1 MVSKRER
8 NQLRNEL
15 DDLREQATD
24 DTIQDSGR
32 DRPVDVVW
40 RAADPAERPEGMEW
54 DSDPAADRDTLTYD
68 FWDAQARC
76 LEHLEDGEDIVAFLG
91 GYRSGKSVT
100 GARWLLS
107 HAIEIPGSRWL
118 TLGVSFQQASSTTYR
133 TLFEQLP
140 GERTH
145 LLTSG
150 FTGPEQSPLVTDYNR
165 QEHRLTLYNDTI
177 ITFGSAD
184 KWSRYAGDEYA
195 GIWMDEP
202 SHYGSELFDIRE
214 MMGSRLTAD
223 RGPKSMFWSLTG
235 NGYNPAWQI
244 LEQREDANGDP
255 IQERITVERA
265 SVLDNPYI
273 DEADKARLRRQF
285 ENTTRAEQ
293 ALHGGFEAAQGLVYS
308 DFQRDTHVIPHGRAV
323 DRVEDDYRI
332 FGYDAGWNDPRVLI
346 EIGKTSY
353 DQLVVLD
360 EYYESGAHIED
371 AIAWLHEQD
380 KPQGTIYCE
389 HEPSDIEKFEQAGWS
404 AEKAEKSIDAGIS
417 EVRKRLKDDGNLKVP
432 EEQSNGPNAPIRSYR
447 ATSRSKSSK
456 RRWGVPSPSPA
467 SSTGSSSSPSAST
480 SADSSEDGSPS
491 STDDARVGLLV
502 SDRCEHLIREFLS
515 YKEEH
520 VGTSGADDHCVDSV
534 RYAIASLATS
544 SSSNSN
550 VPHLKGPPA
559 RKIHF

>member
-1 MVSKRER
+1 MASDRER
-8 NQLRNEL
+8 KQLRNEL
-15 DDLREQATD
+15 ADLRERTTA
-24 DTIQDSGR
+24 GGPAGKEA
-32 DRPVDVVW
+32 DRPVDIVW
-40 RAADPAERPEGMEW
+40 REAAPAERPEGMEW
-54 DSDPAADRDTLTYD
+54 VPDSGDSGDGHATLAFD

-76 LEHLEDGEDIVAFLG
+76 LNALEEDQDIVAFLG

-118 TLGVSFQQASSTTYR
+118 ALGVSFQQASSTTYR

-177 ITFGSAD
+177 ITLGSAD

-244 LEQREDANGDP
+244 LEQREDVNGDP
-255 IQERITVERA
+255 INDQITIERA
-265 SVLDNPYI
+265 SVLNNPYI
-273 DEADKARLRRQF
+273 DEAAKEQLRRRYGG
-285 ENTTRAEQ
+285 TSRAEQ
-293 ALHGGFEAAQGLVYS
+293 ALFGGFAAAQGLVYS
-308 DFQRDTHVIPHGRAV
+308 NFSRATHVIPHDRAV

-332 FGYDAGWNDPRVLI
+332 FGYDAGWNDPRVLL
-346 EIGKTSY
+346 EVGKTPY
-353 DQLVVLD
+353 DQLIVLD
-360 EYYESGAHIED
+360 EYYESSTHIED
-371 AIAWLHEQD
+371 AIAWLKRED
-380 KPQGTIYCE
+380 KPQGTVYCE
-389 HEPSDIEKFEQAGWS
+389 HEPSDIKKFQRAGWS
-404 AEKAEKSIDAGIS
+404 AKKADKSIDAGIS
-417 EVRKRLKDDGNLKVP
+417 EVRKRLGADGNMEVP
-432 EEQSNGPNAPIRSYR
+432 EEQSNGPTPIRSYR
-447 ATSRSKSSK
+447 YPKKIRSKSSK

-467 SSTGSSSSPSAST
+467 SSTGSSRSPSGST
-480 SADSSEDGSPS
+480 SAGSSGDGSPS

-502 SDRCEHLIREFLS
+502 SDRCESLIRELLS
-515 YKEEH
+515 YKEED
-520 VGTSGADDHCVDSV
+520 VGTSRAVDHAADSL
-534 RYAIASLATS
+534 RYLCMGIDGRETRSRSREPRRRT
-544 SSSNSN
+544 
-550 VPHLKGPPA
+550 
-559 RKIHF
+559 F